1 MSLRHSPLL
10 YVFYETYQLTR
21 QRELLESVI
30 GLPIIEVEPH
40 QPHHRHGIVK
50 YDAGNLI
57 ISLNLSTASRF
68 HKDGSDALTT
78 VFTVD
83 QAWPID
89 ERLRNEA
96 SLATAPG
103 GGLFTDLHG
112 HHYIFQSRPTGR
124 TAHPNWP
131 VVDELRLTVGDLDGS
146 VSFYRDV
153 LGLELLEQAES
164 RTRFATGTVRLA
176 LEHGQVAADGGRPR
190 RNTYLLVFHTSDIDR
205 TRATLIQRG
214 LTFKNRRVGF
224 SEIGGTIRFEDPSGH
239 RFCLYEP
246 SAESLSWGSGRKVME
261 IVAGRAMAS

>member
-1 MSLRHSPLL
+1 VSLRRSPLL
-10 YVFYETYQLTR
+10 YVFFETYQLTR

-30 GLPIIEVEPH
+30 GLPVVEVEPH
-40 QPHHRHGIVK
+40 QPHHRHGVVK

-68 HKDGSDALTT
+68 RKDGSDALAT

-83 QAWPID
+83 QAWPLA
-89 ERLRNEA
+89 ERLRNET
-96 SLATAPG
+96 SLVAAHG

-112 HHYIFQSRPTGR
+112 HHHIFRSGPAGR
-124 TAHPNWP
+124 IGHLAWP
-131 VVDELRLTVGDLDGS
+131 AVDELQLTVGDLAAS

-153 LGLELLEQAES
+153 LGLELLERAES
-164 RTRFATGTVRLA
+164 RACFATGRVRLA
-176 LEHGQVAADGGRPR
+176 LEHGQVAVDGGRLR
-190 RNTYLLVFHTSDIDR
+190 RNTYLLVFHTSDINR
-205 TRATLIQRG
+205 MCATLIQRG

-246 SAESLSWGSGRKVME
+246 SAESLSWGSGGKVME
-261 IVAGRAMAS
+261 IVAGRVMAS

>member
-10 YVFYETYQLTR
+10 YVFFETYQLTR

-68 HKDGSDALTT
+68 RKDGSDALATI
-78 VFTVD
+78 FTVD
-83 QAWPID
+83 QAWRIGERQRD
-89 ERLRNEA
+89 ETNLVA
-96 SLATAPG
+96 AHVGS
-103 GGLFTDLHG
+103 LFTDLHG
-112 HHYIFQSRPTGR
+112 HHYIFRSGPTGR
-124 TAHPNWP
+124 TAHLNWP
-131 VVDELRLTVGDLDGS
+131 AVDELHLTVADLEAS
-146 VSFYRDV
+146 ISFYRDV
-153 LGLELLEQAES
+153 LGLELLEQVES
-164 RTRFATGTVRLA
+164 RARFATGTVRLA
-176 LEHGQVAADGGRPR
+176 LEHGQVALDGGRPR
-190 RNTYLLVFHTSDIDR
+190 RNTYLLVFHTSDIER
-205 TRATLIQRG
+205 TRAELMQRG

-239 RFCLYEP
+239 RLCLYEP
-246 SAESLSWGSGRKVME
+246 SAESLTWGSGRKVMD